1 MKLQGK
7 TIIVTAAGR
16 GIGKG
21 CAVEL
26 ARAGATL
33 VINDRPGS
41 EDLAPTVQE
50 LRGLGA
56 DVKGVEADVF
66 TRTGCETLL
75 NEALHQAGPIHGL
88 VSCPALQRVSPFLA
102 LSPDD
107 FQRVIEATLFSGFHM
122 SQLVARQMVEQRIAG
137 KLVFISSVLA
147 QRPMARKSAYCAA
160 KAGLNQF
167 AQTIAIELASH
178 RINVNVIEP
187 GWIDTP
193 GEREAFT
200 PKFFEEEAPKLPWGK
215 LGTPQDIGRAALF
228 LMSPDAD
235 YITGTILPV
244 DGAFRFRD
252 GRMLD

>member
-21 CAVEL
+21 CAVQL

-33 VINDRPGS
+33 VINDRSGS
-41 EDLAPTVQE
+41 EDLAATVQE
-50 LRGLGA
+50 LCDLGA
-56 DVKGVEADVF
+56 DVKGIEADVF

-75 NEALHQAGPIHGL
+75 KEALQQAGPIHGL
-88 VSCPALQRVSPFLA
+88 VSCPAFQRVSAFLD
-102 LSPDD
+102 LNPED
-107 FQRVIEATLFSGFHM
+107 FQRVIQGTLFSGFHM
-122 SQLVARQMVEQRIAG
+122 SQLVARQMVDQQIEG

-147 QRPMARKSAYCAA
+147 QRPMAHKSAYCAA

-167 AQTIAIELASH
+167 AQTIAIELARH